1 MGPHD
6 PWFGRLQ
13 PGRGSKESIREEDE
27 EDGVETDGG
36 YAYGVVEVDG
46 TDCVFLPNAKLPRKF
61 FANVGAVVKKRHD
74 TGAHSM
80 RFGGCGEGVAC
91 GMEKFAWGFGTW
103 EKNAARRLF
112 LRCNVNVT
120 QGATHR
126 YKFLSC
132 LCERHTGGDAQVI
145 IL

>member
-46 TDCVFLPNAKLPRKF
+46 TDCVFLPNARLPRKF
-61 FANVGAVVKKRHD
+61 FANVGAVVKKRQTDLFH
-74 TGAHSM
+74 TVQ
-80 RFGGCGEGVAC
+80 FGR
-91 GMEKFAWGFGTW
+91 WG
-103 EKNAARRLF
+103 
-112 LRCNVNVT
+112 
-120 QGATHR
+120 
-126 YKFLSC
+126 
-132 LCERHTGGDAQVI
+132 GGDRRVWHEKI
-145 IL
+145 GVGVWHLGEKCSL